1 MRRFVEGVDRVQST
15 LFPEF
20 LEDWICEDNPGLS
33 KDDLPPPPYSVHH
46 GAAEAASVPRTTVP
60 RKNGCHREGAHD
72 FLLRSRHGHPGKM
85 DTLRGSSARSDGNAS
100 TTSLFSENGIFGIC

>member
-60 RKNGCHREGAHD
+60 RK
-72 FLLRSRHGHPGKM
+72 M
-85 DTLRGSSARSDGNAS
+85 DAIARVRMISSSDLGTVTLAKWTR
-100 TTSLFSENGIFGIC
+100 